1 MESIYEWIKH
11 LWKILL
17 LEGKNSNVKETK
29 EDRSSNWWE
38 KQWRE
43 MEEENIKSY

>member
-1 MESIYEWIKH
+1 MNKAFMKNFII
-11 LWKILL
+11 
-17 LEGKNSNVKETK
+17 GKNSNIKKTK